1 MQPLQ
6 VCGVGGK
13 GASLRTSPKKVMY
26 EELMAE
32 VVSREN
38 AQAAWLAVKRNGGAP
53 GIDRMT
59 T

>member
-1 MQPLQ
+1 
-6 VCGVGGK
+6 
-13 GASLRTSPKKVMY
+13 MY

-38 AQAAWLAVKRNGGAP
+38 AQAAWLAVKRNGGAT

-59 T
+59 TELRRYGFLMPSDLAAR